1 MLSQYLFRSF
11 RRKPL
16 RHFSLFWV
24 LMCAFMLPLVVSV
37 YRDSLDYGRMLQNR
51 NFTKDQAI
59 HISGA
64 QPEDVVLFQGI
75 DGLTEPYYEDGV
87 IYLTLKELGESS
99 SEMLAGFS
107 GILHEQMSKSS
118 NPLSLLLFSDALGS
132 NNANDPFQVSLQ
144 RRLRL
149 TNLALL
155 LFSGLIVLSSYR
167 NHIANFSQELADLTA
182 LGADKGH
189 IQRMFLLEFTILFP
203 FAALSAVTISW
214 FVMRILYRQY
224 LGNTASSVT
233 VWEVFHMDPVN
244 TALEILFYLL
254 VCLCAIGI
262 SLRLPAPSSRRA
274 ARRSFHSLPRLWVHR
289 TSAPF
294 VWCLVIFI
302 PLVTAFLLLFNRYL
316 GIYALQAY
324 STQDAKISVTSAN
337 RGFTSEQL
345 NSISKIPGIHR
356 IERTV
361 DSSFSYLLQVPR
373 GFFLETN
380 LHRYQEYA
388 PGESDLEKYQVVA
401 QIPEY
406 EEARTTYYLCKDS
419 LSSEYIELTLVKSI
433 PLVHP
438 KDGSEISRFD
448 VYISNELMDE
458 LEAAAT
464 VLRLDIF
471 TAPEHSAEIEA
482 ALRSQL
488 PESYFVSNFQNVTD
502 TSISR
507 QEGRLWLL
515 SWIFCILMI
524 VAMQIVW
531 VRLSKYVADCAFM
544 LRIIQQVG
552 ASRQQ
557 LSRLIPVGF
566 GAIPAAVLPFLIAIP
581 WAWLDASRSNRPF
594 IISGPVLAIY
604 LGIVLLAIAAFWLPV
619 KVTLKKI
626 LKDRK

>member
-182 LGADKGH
+182 LGADKGQ

-214 FVMRILYRQY
+214 FVIRILYRQY
-224 LGNTASSVT
+224 
-233 VWEVFHMDPVN
+233 
-244 TALEILFYLL
+244 
-254 VCLCAIGI
+254 
-262 SLRLPAPSSRRA
+262 
-274 ARRSFHSLPRLWVHR
+274 
-289 TSAPF
+289 
-294 VWCLVIFI
+294 
-302 PLVTAFLLLFNRYL
+302 
-316 GIYALQAY
+316 
-324 STQDAKISVTSAN
+324 
-337 RGFTSEQL
+337 
-345 NSISKIPGIHR
+345 
-356 IERTV
+356 
-361 DSSFSYLLQVPR
+361 
-373 GFFLETN
+373 
-380 LHRYQEYA
+380 
-388 PGESDLEKYQVVA
+388 
-401 QIPEY
+401 
-406 EEARTTYYLCKDS
+406 
-419 LSSEYIELTLVKSI
+419 
-433 PLVHP
+433 
-438 KDGSEISRFD
+438 
-448 VYISNELMDE
+448 
-458 LEAAAT
+458 
-464 VLRLDIF
+464 
-471 TAPEHSAEIEA
+471 
-482 ALRSQL
+482 
-488 PESYFVSNFQNVTD
+488 
-502 TSISR
+502 
-507 QEGRLWLL
+507 
-515 SWIFCILMI
+515 
-524 VAMQIVW
+524 
-531 VRLSKYVADCAFM
+531 
-544 LRIIQQVG
+544 
-552 ASRQQ
+552 
-557 LSRLIPVGF
+557 
-566 GAIPAAVLPFLIAIP
+566 
-581 WAWLDASRSNRPF
+581 
-594 IISGPVLAIY
+594 
-604 LGIVLLAIAAFWLPV
+604 
-619 KVTLKKI
+619 
-626 LKDRK
+626 